1 MQTGRLFYTGEL
13 EEIATRIAATIQAHP
28 EFSRTP
34 LTAVLASR
42 SPTAFAGILGTLLA
56 GNGYVP
62 LNFPVDRIRLMF
74 ERSESQ
80 SIIVDTRS
88 LPNLRSLLE
97 RARNALLVIL
107 PELHDVG
114 ACRAQWP
121 FANQCNF
128 GLAQVESEW
137 VLSLDADYEISDGLV
152 AELSSLRET
161 EGVVGY
167 RASFIYRIYGRPLRG
182 TLYPPRIVLYRVK
195 NAHYTNE
202 GHGHQVN
209 ISGDVRALKGV
220 IYHDDRKPLSRW
232 FTAQQSYAKLE
243 ADYLLKAEKEVLSV
257 SDRLRLMAWP
267 APIAVFFY
275 VLVVKGCLFDGW
287 RGWFYALQRTLAE
300 SMIALQL
307 IDRRL
312 RRERSQD

>member
-1 MQTGRLFYTGEL
+1 MFCGLWSGAWDTTFASSTLGGKCRKCYALLHLPTSTSAKHQLL
-13 EEIATRIAATIQAHP
+13 ISVQASSSLI
-28 EFSRTP
+28 EAITP
-34 LTAVLASR
+34 LIITFDEVSNIARALDKLLWARRIVVVDSGSTDGTLDVLAR
-42 SPTAFAGILGTLLA
+42 YPQVALFKRAF
-56 GNGYVP
+56 
-62 LNFPVDRIRLMF
+62 D
-74 ERSESQ
+74 S
-80 SIIVDTRS
+80 
-88 LPNLRSLLE
+88 
-97 RARNALLVIL
+97 
-107 PELHDVG
+107 
-114 ACRAQWP
+114 
-121 FANQCNF
+121 FADQCNF

-152 AELSSLRET
+152 AELSSVHET

-182 TLYPPRIVLYRVK
+182 TLYPPRIILYRVK

-209 ISGDVRALKGV
+209 ISGEVRALKGV
-220 IYHDDRKPLSRW
+220 TYHDDRKPLSRW
-232 FTAQQSYAKLE
+232 FTTQQSYAKLE

-257 SDRLRLMAWP
+257 SDRLRRMAWP

-312 RRERSQD
+312 RREPSQD

>member
-1 MQTGRLFYTGEL
+1 MFDGKCRKCYALLQLPTSTSAKHQLLISVQASSSLIE
-13 EEIATRIAATIQAHP
+13 TI
-28 EFSRTP
+28 TP
-34 LTAVLASR
+34 LIITFDEVSNIARALDKLLWARRIVVVDSGSTDGTLDVLAR
-42 SPTAFAGILGTLLA
+42 YPQVALFKRAF
-56 GNGYVP
+56 
-62 LNFPVDRIRLMF
+62 D
-74 ERSESQ
+74 S
-80 SIIVDTRS
+80 
-88 LPNLRSLLE
+88 
-97 RARNALLVIL
+97 
-107 PELHDVG
+107 
-114 ACRAQWP
+114 

-209 ISGDVRALKGV
+209 ISGDVRALRGV
-220 IYHDDRKPLSRW
+220 IYHDDRKRLSRW
-232 FTAQQSYAKLE
+232 FTTQQSYAKLE
-243 ADYLLKAEKEVLSV
+243 ADYLLKAKKEVLSV
-257 SDRLRLMAWP
+257 SDRLRRMAWP

-300 SMIALQL
+300 SMIALQV

-312 RRERSQD
+312 RREPSQD

>member
-1 MQTGRLFYTGEL
+1 MKRLSLAWDARLIDGV
-13 EEIATRIAATIQAHP
+13 
-28 EFSRTP
+28 TP
-34 LTAVLASR
+34 LLITFNEAPNIMRTLDKLSWAQRIIVVDSG
-42 SPTAFAGILGTLLA
+42 STDGTLEILA
-56 GNGYVP
+56 RYPRVA
-62 LNFPVDRIRLMF
+62 LFMRTFDNFAD
-74 ERSESQ
+74 
-80 SIIVDTRS
+80 
-88 LPNLRSLLE
+88 
-97 RARNALLVIL
+97 
-107 PELHDVG
+107 
-114 ACRAQWP
+114 
-121 FANQCNF
+121 QCNF
-128 GLAQVESEW
+128 GLTQVESEW

-195 NAHYTNE
+195 NAHYMNK

-257 SDRLRLMAWP
+257 SDRLRRMAWP

-312 RRERSQD
+312 RREPSQD